1 MVETETPRT
10 GGLVARVPAWKLW
23 RRCEQR
29 QKRWRWLL
37 FREHQEPPVSVL
49 DPIEDPAEDKIGVC
63 CSGGGMRSAS
73 FNLGA
78 LQAIQDAQRLQHVRY
93 LAAVSGGSYIAAAFA
108 MVAKTRD
115 AKDTRDTEGDES
127 DARLVTPENPPFAPG
142 SPEEQYL
149 RNRAS
154 YLAPTGA
161 DKAYLVWR
169 VLLGLLVNLLLIA
182 TVITLAAAILAPYY
196 RNQHSGLMRPPPPHV
211 LVGASPNG
219 WVWGLGL
226 SLCLAG
232 VLMGGAAILM
242 RPRGGFLA
250 GVRRALEVW
259 SLPVFVLGVAIFALE
274 VLVPTL
280 IDVLRKD
287 SVPDQVQ
294 ATNKV
299 AAGLSASVAAIV
311 GAIVLQLRAAVADP
325 LKTIKETD
333 STLKKL
339 SPRVRLL
346 VIYIA
351 TYLLGPL
358 LIFAMFVAAIMI
370 QVEDTRW
377 ETRVFVPLGAFLI
390 FFAFMRFGDLT
401 SWSLHPFYRRRLATA
416 FALRRIWREG
426 DPDAGHAVQRRDPL
440 VPLSATRV
448 RPETP
453 PYETDQWPTLLVCAA
468 ANVSDPGAS
477 PPGRGVTSFTFAA
490 DEMGGP
496 LVGGVPT
503 QVFENALSA
512 GRQRDFTLPAVVA
525 MSGAAI
531 SPSMG
536 KMTRA
541 SVRFLMGMA
550 NVRLGVWL
558 PNPRRMESFVRVRT
572 TLRQDVATGLMEKIR
587 AFLTPTSQLDWE
599 LREQAFEQAVKNGR
613 SKNVLMPR
621 PTPRYLLKEL
631 LGWNS
636 INDKFL
642 YVTDGGHYENLG
654 LVELLRRGCTEIY
667 CFDASGGKEQF
678 AALGDAIALARS
690 ELAVKICFPDGALKK
705 LKEDKDTGFA
715 EEPCAVGTIEYTR
728 PFKMTGRIV
737 YAPTTMTEDLP
748 WDVLA
753 FKEHDKAFPHHSTLD
768 QLFTDQK
775 FEAYRVLGVNAGES
789 AIAAMK
795 EPHAPANAIV
805 TQAKTPVIEPGN
817 GNGHHDEGW
826 RGRLD
831 RLAGWW
837 MRHRQREAG
846 QPTATP

>member
-1 MVETETPRT
+1 
-10 GGLVARVPAWKLW
+10 LW
-23 RRCEQR
+23 RQCEKKQS
-29 QKRWRWLL
+29 RWRWLL
-37 FREHQEPPVSVL
+37 LREHQEPPVSVL
-49 DPIEDPAEDKIGVC
+49 DPIEDPAPKKLGVC

-78 LQAIQDAQRLQHVRY
+78 LQEVQKADRLQEVRY

-115 AKDTRDTEGDES
+115 AEGTRDTPGDES
-127 DARLVTPENPPFAPG
+127 DAKLVKPENPPFAPG
-142 SPEEQYL
+142 TPEEQYL

-169 VLLGLLVNLLLIA
+169 VLLGLLINLLLIG
-182 TVITLAAAILAPYY
+182 TVVTLVAAVLAPYY
-196 RNQHSGLMRPPPPHV
+196 RNQHSGLMRPPPPDV

-226 SLCLAG
+226 SLCAIGL
-232 VLMGGAAILM
+232 VIGAFSILM
-242 RPRGGFLA
+242 RPRMGFR
-250 GVRRALEVW
+250 GDVQRALEVW
-259 SLPVFVLGVAIFALE
+259 SLPMFVVGLAIFSLE

-280 IDVLRKD
+280 IDVLRED
-287 SVPDQVQ
+287 DDLEQVQ
-294 ATNKV
+294 ATNTV
-299 AAGLSASVAAIV
+299 TAGLSASVAAIV
-311 GAIVLQLRAAVADP
+311 GAIIVQLRAQVADP
-325 LKTIKETD
+325 VKAIKD
-333 STLKKL
+333 ANGVVKKL
-339 SPRVRLL
+339 PPQIRLVVVYAATL
-346 VIYIA
+346 V
-351 TYLLGPL
+351 LGPL
-358 LIFAMFVAAIMI
+358 LIFAMLVTAIMI

-377 ETRVFVPLGAFLI
+377 QVRLFVPVGAALILFL
-390 FFAFMRFGDLT
+390 FMRFADLT
-401 SWSLHPFYRRRLATA
+401 SWSLHPFYRRRLCTA
-416 FALRRIWREG
+416 FALRRIKHDG
-426 DPDAGHAVQRRDPL
+426 DPDAGHAEARKENAL

-448 RPETP
+448 RPESP
-453 PYETDQWPTLLVCAA
+453 PFPTEHWPTLLVCAA

-477 PPGRGVTSFTFAA
+477 PPGRGVTSFTFAP

-496 LVGGVPT
+496 LVGGVET
-503 QVFENALSA
+503 RVFENALTES
-512 GRQRDFTLPAVVA
+512 RQRAFTLPAVVA
-525 MSGAAI
+525 MSGAAV

-536 KMTRA
+536 KVTRA

-572 TLRQDVATGLMEKIR
+572 TLRQDYTKGVWQTTR
-587 AFLTPTSQLDWE
+587 AFLRPTSRFDPKD
-599 LREQAFEQAVKNGR
+599 RAKAFNAALANGN
-613 SKNVLMPR
+613 SKNFAMPR

-667 CFDASGGKEQF
+667 CFDASGGEQF
-678 AALGDAIALARS
+678 GALGDAIALARS
-690 ELAVKICFPDGALKK
+690 ELAVEICFPKGALEKV
-705 LKEDKDTGFA
+705 KEDKETGFA
-715 EEPCAVGTIEYTR
+715 EERCAVGTIEYSR

-737 YAPTTMTEDLP
+737 YAPTTLTKELP

-775 FEAYRVLGVNAGES
+775 FEAYRVLGCEAGKS
-789 AIAAMK
+789 AIKALDD
-795 EPHAPANAIV
+795 APAPAGTAV
-805 TQAKTPVIEPGN
+805 TQAAMPVVENGN
-817 GNGHHDEGW
+817 GNGHDEGW
-826 RGRLD
+826 RGVVDGFADWWTHHR
-831 RLAGWW
+831 RRGAGP
-837 MRHRQREAG
+837 
-846 QPTATP
+846 PTATP